1 MRSFAPFWDSIPVDI
16 KREILRIPF
25 HDVERSIQE
34 AKDEAAAYA
43 TKLANT
49 ERHKTHDTL
58 VANKTNITASL
69 HETRKSL
76 TSLEK
81 DIQECKLRVEA
92 LEVQECSA
100 AAAIDASSRTHHSY
114 TADVRAHP
122 YPQHQPAAAP
132 TMMAPPPPRPSAHAV
147 HHTRPIQAAPVG
159 RSDPP
164 AT

>member
-1 MRSFAPFWDSIPVDI
+1 MRSFAPFWDSIPADI

-43 TKLANT
+43 TKLAST
-49 ERHKTHDTL
+49 EHRKTHDTL

-69 HETRKSL
+69 HETRKGL
-76 TSLEK
+76 ASLEK
-81 DIQECKLRVEA
+81 DIQECKSRVET
-92 LEVQECSA
+92 LEVQERSA
-100 AAAIDASSRTHHSY
+100 AATIDASSRTHHSY
-114 TADVRAHP
+114 TADFRVHP
-122 YPQHQPAAAP
+122 YPQHQLAAAP

-147 HHTRPIQAAPVG
+147 HHTRQMQAPPVG